1 MRIVSLTVTLCILV
15 SCGRSQ
21 ERKGKEQE
29 LHIDEEL
36 VTYVND
42 YLDDAI
48 EAGLNTYRISEM
60 GGITFKSGVDK
71 EEAGRCIVSISAK
84 GRVLREIELS
94 AALTNPVLRKATI
107 YHELSHCLFMA
118 DHTPNIVGGLLSP
131 YMISSP
137 TYYSQ
142 NWDRLVKKMFDEIKR
157 QRPEYII
164 KEGEVPND

>member
-1 MRIVSLTVTLCILV
+1 MIRILLIAILINA
-15 SCGRSQ
+15 CGNTSQ
-21 ERKGKEQE
+21 DREDPPQLR
-29 LHIDEEL
+29 IDEEL
-36 VTYVND
+36 VTYVNE